1 MALQGAC
8 RRAGAIAQAPPGQ
21 CRPRPVGPTQSEHGH
36 PGSQIDQPA
45 VDTAASASVET
56 SSARNLLPSL
66 AMLLAQLA
74 DMSSDL
80 DGMARQDAQAPW
92 MLLLRPSFPRNP
104 LM

>member
-1 MALQGAC
+1 
-8 RRAGAIAQAPPGQ
+8 
-21 CRPRPVGPTQSEHGH
+21 
-36 PGSQIDQPA
+36 
-45 VDTAASASVET
+45 
-56 SSARNLLPSL
+56 
-66 AMLLAQLA
+66 MLLAQLA